1 MVMVPL
7 LEAWHVRKHGFL
19 FSWSNCFSTF
29 LLLVQVCGLK
39 LVESQLLASLA
50 AAHARSDAATLRSQ
64 RLAAALEA
72 AAAAAK
78 QQAPAYPTQYP
89 SYTASAAVGPGAG
102 GCGVGELSAKIAQL
116 QAQALVQAQ
125 EVFELRDQLMQAKQ
139 VGYWAIGEIC
149 SSDACVACCQQ
160 LCSR

>member
-1 MVMVPL
+1 M
-7 LEAWHVRKHGFL
+7 
-19 FSWSNCFSTF
+19 
-29 LLLVQVCGLK
+29 VQVCGLK

-64 RLAAALEA
+64 RLSAALEA

-78 QQAPAYPTQYP
+78 QQSQALPTHHHP
-89 SYTASAAVGPGAG
+89 SIRHQT
-102 GCGVGELSAKIAQL
+102 GCGVGELGAEVAQL

-139 VGYWAIGEIC
+139 VGGHGGMWVCVVFRFCVQRAASTCAAARSMWMSWLAGGGSGTLCHVDAAIC
-149 SSDACVACCQQ
+149 
-160 LCSR
+160 